1 MKVSDNLFAVG
12 PTATQPIIASS
23 SFRGFEMSKLQRQQ
37 RNQNVSAL
45 ARPTRPKYQLVAQ
58 FRNRE
63 TNEGFWA
70 IIKEG
75 DKQDLVAVTRS
86 VENLR
91 DHCFAALLKQGGIF
105 LSRDLI
111 EVKETTIELV
121 K

>member
-1 MKVSDNLFAVG
+1 V
-12 PTATQPIIASS
+12 ATLQLIAESL
-23 SFRGFEMSKLQRQQ
+23 FRGFEMSKLHQKA
-37 RNQNVSAL
+37 SAF

-58 FRNRE
+58 FRNRL
-63 TNEGFWA
+63 TREGFWT

-91 DHCFAALLKQGGIF
+91 DHCFAALLKQSGIY
-105 LSRDLI
+105 LSADLI
-111 EVKETTIELV
+111 EVEETTIELV